1 MPMAMPAIILAAGAS
16 TRLGRPKQLVR
27 SAGETLLDRTIR
39 HVRQAGCDPVFVV
52 LGANSEEIT
61 RTALLKDAQT
71 IVNEEWRSG
80 ISTSIRAGITAVQ
93 TLCPESSAA
102 MLLVCDQ
109 PNLTSAHLAELISQ
123 HQAAIQT
130 AIIASVYAG
139 NIGIPAIFPTSQFD
153 SLLRLEG
160 DVGARATLRKAECPL
175 ITIELPGG
183 EFDIDTPE
191 DLASL

>member
-1 MPMAMPAIILAAGAS
+1 
-16 TRLGRPKQLVR
+16 
-27 SAGETLLDRTIR
+27 
-39 HVRQAGCDPVFVV
+39 
-52 LGANSEEIT
+52 
-61 RTALLKDAQT
+61 
-71 IVNEEWRSG
+71 
-80 ISTSIRAGITAVQ
+80 
-93 TLCPESSAA
+93 